1 MKKII
6 LTFVF
11 ASALTTM
18 SAQTETTQT
27 KEVAVE
33 NNYNKWSVELAGG
46 LNKPMRPMTAGYRT
60 AVTSAYVADLGVRYM
75 FNNKFGLK
83 ADFGYNSF
91 KEGENSI
98 GFDSKYYRADL
109 QAVANLGRIMSFE
122 TWTNTL
128 GLLGHAGFGLGFGE
142 SDNFSGTDRMGNFI
156 AGVTGQIKLSNRIA
170 LTGDFTTI
178 LNAKQNRTFDGAST
192 IGSPG
197 FGGVLF
203 NGTVGLTVYL
213 GGNEKHADW
222 VIDNYTEIENLRQ
235 RIADIETSMLDT
247 DKDGVADYLD
257 QEPNTIGGVMV
268 DSKGKSIDL
277 NNNNVPD
284 ELESYLLK
292 TYGQNSDKSSI
303 VNNSTLIKNL
313 INEGYV
319 STYFDYNKS
328 TPTNVSTEGIDFI
341 LTYLRNNPSASVDI
355 IGHADELGRSEYND
369 KLSTARA
376 NSVKETLIK
385 ANISASRLNVI
396 AAGEDSSV
404 EKDSDATRKLVR
416 RVTFRIK

>member
-98 GFDSKYYRADL
+98 GFDSQYYRADL

-292 TYGQNSDKSSI
+292 TYGQNTDKSSI

-376 NSVKETLIK
+376 NSVKNTLMK
-385 ANISASRLNVI
+385 ANIDASRLNVV

-404 EKDSDATRKLVR
+404 EKDSDAARKLVR